1 MDITGALAVTF
12 IFGGGAAVLI
22 AMSPIGRAIG
32 DRIRGA
38 VGGGEDRLRALED
51 NYEGLLDEVEA
62 MRADFTDLQER
73 LDFTERLLARDESK
87 ALEPGPDVQS

>member
-12 IFGGGAAVLI
+12 IFGGGATVLL

-38 VGGGEDRLRALED
+38 TGGGETRLRALED
-51 NYEGLLDEVEA
+51 NYEALLDEVEN
-62 MRADFTDLQER
+62 MRIECTDLQER
-73 LDFTERLLARDESK
+73 LDFTERLLSRDEQKLLKSRD
-87 ALEPGPDVQS
+87 DVQS